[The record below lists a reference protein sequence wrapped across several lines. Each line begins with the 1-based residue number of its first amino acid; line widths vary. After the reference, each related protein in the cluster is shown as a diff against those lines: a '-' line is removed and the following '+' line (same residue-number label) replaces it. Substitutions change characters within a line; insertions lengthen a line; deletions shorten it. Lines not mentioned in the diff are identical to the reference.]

1 MIYTYPDYYKD
12 FKCIADRCEDT
23 CCAGWQIVID
33 DESLSRYK
41 KYIDESTENDKKT
54 SSDNHTFNERLN
66 QSIDWQE
73 GVFKQDGC
81 RRCAFL
87 NDSNLCDLYTALGE
101 DSLCHTCASYP
112 RHTEEYEGVRE
123 VTLSLSCP
131 EVARMLLEKTDK
143 ATFYEVNTRASGD
156 ATDESNYD
164 SSFDDSDYDD
174 NSDYGDNSDYDD
186 DFEDFDMLMFGILQD
201 ARSVMIGIMQDRTMD
216 VVARVN
222 LLWCMAED
230 MQDTIDEGAIFDC
243 QDIIESYE
251 QLIGH
256 VDKAQELLSKMERSY
271 SALSARESYTF
282 DLSIFK
288 YLYQMEVLN
297 EEWEV
302 DVDQASLALYGQ
314 DAEYYEKLSTEFDCW
329 LHTYKPNW
337 QIQCEQIVVYF
348 LATYLCGAVYDGWV
362 AAKVKM
368 SVASIFYIHR
378 MLLAQWLR
386 QGKALS
392 DHDIIR
398 MVYRYS
404 RELEHSDINLDELE
418 SCFAE

>member
-1 MIYTYPDYYKD
+1 MIYTYPDYYMD

-33 DESLSRYK
+33 DDALD
-41 KYIDESTENDKKT
+41 KYREHIAGKADAPKLPSDD
-54 SSDNHTFNERLN
+54 SSFKDRLKE
-66 QSIDWQE
+66 SIDWQE

-131 EVARMLLEKTDK
+131 EVARMLLQKTDK
-143 ATFYEVNTRASGD
+143 ATFYEVETRDGD
-156 ATDESNYD
+156 ATA
-164 SSFDDSDYDD
+164 DD
-174 NSDYGDNSDYDD
+174 NYYDD

-216 VVARVN
+216 VVTRVN
-222 LLWCMAED
+222 LLWCMGED
-230 MQDTIDEGAIFDC
+230 MQDSIDEGAIFDC

-251 QLIGH
+251 RLIGH
-256 VDKAQELLSKMERSY
+256 VDDAKDVLGKKKRSY
-271 SALSARESYTF
+271 VALSARERYTF

-297 EEWEV
+297 DEWEV

-314 DAEYYEKLSTEFDCW
+314 DVSHYENLLTEFNHW
-329 LHTYKPNW
+329 LQQYKPNW
-337 QIQCEQIVVYF
+337 HIQCEQIVVYF

-368 SVASIFYIHR
+368 SVTSIFYIHR
-378 MLLAQWLR
+378 MLLAQWIK
-386 QGKALS
+386 QGKDLS